1 MSTCGAVLRW
11 HVSVLYA
18 SVFIRED
25 RKTVRLSFVTV
36 ERARLGVMVLRVD
49 PIIGRETTA
58 SSIRFLDDVNN

>member
-1 MSTCGAVLRW
+1 
-11 HVSVLYA
+11 VLYA